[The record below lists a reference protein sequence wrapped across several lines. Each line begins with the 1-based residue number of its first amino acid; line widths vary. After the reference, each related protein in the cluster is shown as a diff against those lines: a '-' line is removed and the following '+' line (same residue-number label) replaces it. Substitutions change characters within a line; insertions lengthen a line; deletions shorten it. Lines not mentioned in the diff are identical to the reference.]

1 MVWVGEGEVTGA
13 KCLRPN
19 ENEEEKRRWREDG
32 CGKRNFAGKRGKRRS
47 KKERKADFAIG
58 DSCRNLWAERDI
70 LDSSYSGSELVQEE
84 DAGDFRDGWAGTAG
98 AGRVVGH

>member
-1 MVWVGEGEVTGA
+1 
-13 KCLRPN
+13 
-19 ENEEEKRRWREDG
+19 
-32 CGKRNFAGKRGKRRS
+32 
-47 KKERKADFAIG
+47 
-58 DSCRNLWAERDI
+58 